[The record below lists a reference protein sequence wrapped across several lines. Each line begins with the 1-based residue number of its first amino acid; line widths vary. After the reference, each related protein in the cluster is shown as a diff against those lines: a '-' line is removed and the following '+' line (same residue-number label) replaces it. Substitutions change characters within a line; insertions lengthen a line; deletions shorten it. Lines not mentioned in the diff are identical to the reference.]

1 MAARF
6 QRDYGLPAY
15 DAAMMTQ
22 SLAFA
27 AYFESARARRA
38 ASRSWSPTG

>member
-6 QRDYGLPAY
+6 QRDDGLPAY

-22 SLAFA
+22 SLGFA
-27 AYFESARARRA
+27 RYYEALRDACGSP
-38 ASRSWSPTG
+38 SWLPTG